1 MAVATVSSPQGQLV
15 VAGRF
20 VHVVQHRVHAS
31 VTIPVGHIAYGV
43 NICEMFLVPIV
54 YNGRA

>member
-1 MAVATVSSPQGQLV
+1 MATVSSPQGQLV